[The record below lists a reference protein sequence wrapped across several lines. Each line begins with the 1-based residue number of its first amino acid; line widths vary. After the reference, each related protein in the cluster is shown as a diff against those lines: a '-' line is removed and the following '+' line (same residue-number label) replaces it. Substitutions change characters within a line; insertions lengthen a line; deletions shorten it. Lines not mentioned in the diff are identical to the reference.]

1 MGRERQNEQHRFC
14 SQRHDRFTK
23 ERNDA
28 EMTLQDT
35 CDIKDCELLP
45 SKQILFKGFGLFA
58 SLNADGFDLCGKHYL
73 ELLNQIWGMS
83 KAKVLSEKSA
93 IRAMEPEK
101 Q

>member
-1 MGRERQNEQHRFC
+1 
-14 SQRHDRFTK
+14 
-23 ERNDA
+23 
-28 EMTLQDT
+28 MTLNDT

-73 ELLNQIWGMS
+73 ELLNQVWGMS
-83 KAKVLSEKSA
+83 KAKVLADKADVLREK
-93 IRAMEPEK
+93 P